1 MRQPTRSPLVQI
13 IVHRLLGGNPLSEIV
28 MAIWELDSFGNNVK
42 WDLDTINE
50 CLNTVCNMVAVF
62 PSQYV
67 IVRQVKINS
76 SWDEFNEWMMN
87 NSSLV
92 ISYESGKIYWPNHK
106 TYMFWFQFPQTLT
119 SAFLDLLRLPSHDLN
134 PGSITKTKHPH
145 LAQHMY
151 RNTMNKAALLNTIAY
166 PLAT

>member
-1 MRQPTRSPLVQI
+1 
-13 IVHRLLGGNPLSEIV
+13 
-28 MAIWELDSFGNNVK
+28 
-42 WDLDTINE
+42 
-50 CLNTVCNMVAVF
+50 MVAVF

-67 IVRQVKINS
+67 IARQVKINS
-76 SWDEFNEWMMN
+76 PWDEFNEWMMN

-92 ISYESGKIYWPNHK
+92 ISYESDKIYWPNHK
-106 TYMFWFQFPQTLT
+106 AYMFWFQFPQTLT

-134 PGSITKTKHPH
+134 LGSITKTKQPH